1 MMEIKAGDPIP
12 ETYKTWFRAD
22 LRHANE
28 WRDEAMK
35 AYDFRDGRQYTDI
48 ERTTLED
55 EQRPPIVFNRVGA
68 IIDAV
73 SGQEISN
80 RQEVRY
86 IPRVAGPAKRAI
98 EQPPQP
104 PPMGHNGGPPMGGPG
119 MPPPEMAGA
128 PPGMP
133 PQMGGGGA
141 MAAPPQMED
150 TGGDQE
156 STDLLTSAA
165 MWFRDQADADDNDS
179 EAFRDTITGGMGWTE
194 TRLDYEDNPE
204 GKLRDDRI
212 DPFEMVWDYN
222 ARKGNLIDMT
232 RVWRV
237 RCLPIEE
244 ARAFVSGFT
253 GPDGEALDFT
263 DDELHAEWA
272 ASAVYDGKSEPHVSE
287 STRDRMAG
295 RRNASGELEE
305 ATIVHCQWIERE
317 DVWRVPIPG
326 APGPDGQP
334 GKPTPKDMTAD
345 EYAAFKEQGKANGV
359 DITAEMEQQ
368 IGIRKR
374 KKKVRYQA
382 FLGGK
387 VLKVMPTA
395 CPDHFNFK
403 CITGKRDQRTGQWY
417 GLVRN
422 MRDPQSWSNKLYSQ
436 ILHII
441 NSQAKGG
448 IMAERGQAFDNDAEA
463 QESWARSDRITF
475 MKPGALSGQSPKWA
489 QKPVAQTPPALQYLM
504 ETASGAIHQVSGVN
518 MELLGM
524 READQAGV
532 LEYQRRQA
540 GLTILQPIFDNLKA
554 YRREQGELILWY
566 IQNDLSDGRL
576 IRIVGKQEGEYVPL
590 ARQAT
595 LDYDIIVDDMPT
607 SPNQKEKNWQII
619 QQMLPM
625 VKDMLTPEV
634 MLALAEDSPLPAA
647 TVQKL
652 QKLQEKASD
661 SPAAQMQQKMAEL
674 EAAVLET
681 KAMLQAA
688 QADKAKAD
696 AQAALSQPQADP
708 QAELAIEEAKARGK
722 LAIEQQKAQAGVE
735 IEREKVG
742 AQIGL
747 AREKQAGEQALR
759 TAEFQQNAALQAQG
773 AQQDMAIRGQTA
785 EADLALRNR
794 TADADISI
802 KDRQARA
809 AMNRPK
815 PKPAK

>member
-1 MMEIKAGDPIP
+1 MDLKAGDPIP
-12 ETYKTWFRAD
+12 ATYERWFKAD
-22 LRHANE
+22 LRHAEE
-28 WRDEAMK
+28 WRKEAATDY
-35 AYDFRDGRQYTDI
+35 AYRDGDQYTDA
-48 ERTTLED
+48 ERRTLED
-55 EQRPPIVFNRVGA
+55 QGRPPIVFNRVGA

-86 IPRVAGPAKRAI
+86 IPRVSGPAKRAS
-98 EQPPQP
+98 EQQSP
-104 PPMGHNGGPPMGGPG
+104 PPMGDNGGPPM
-119 MPPPEMAGA
+119 PPEMAGA
-128 PPGMP
+128 PPGM
-133 PQMGGGGA
+133 
-141 MAAPPQMED
+141 PPQMED

-165 MWFRDQADADDNDS
+165 LWFRDQADADDNDS
-179 EAFRDTITGGMGWTE
+179 EAFRDMITGGMGWTE

-204 GKLRDDRI
+204 GSLVDDRT

-222 ARKGNLIDMT
+222 ARKNNLADAT
-232 RVWRV
+232 RLWRV

-244 ARAFVSGFT
+244 ARAFVAGFS
-253 GPDGEALDFT
+253 GPDGETLGF
-263 DDELHAEWA
+263 DDEDLHASWA
-272 ASAVYDGKSEPHVSE
+272 AQGVWDGKDEPHVSE
-287 STRDRMAG
+287 GTRDRLAA
-295 RRNASGELEE
+295 RRGASGELEE
-305 ATIVHCQWIERE
+305 AVIVHCQWVERE
-317 DVWRVPIPG
+317 DVYRVPMPS
-326 APGPDGQP
+326 PDGSTTPQDMSAADYEKFKAA
-334 GKPTPKDMTAD
+334 GKKR
-345 EYAAFKEQGKANGV
+345 GV
-359 DITAEMEQQ
+359 EITAEMEER

-374 KKKVRYQA
+374 RKKVRYQA
-382 FLGGK
+382 FLGNK

-403 CITGKRDQRTGQWY
+403 CITGKRDQKTGQFF

-422 MRDPQSWSNKLYSQ
+422 MRDPQAWSNKLYSQ

-448 IMAERGQAFDNDAEA
+448 ILAERSAFDNDHEA
-463 QESWARSDRITF
+463 QDSWARTDRITW
-475 MKPGALSGQSPKWA
+475 MKAGALSGQNPKWA
-489 QKPVAQTPPALQYLM
+489 QKPVAQVPPALQYLM
-504 ETASGAIHQVSGVN
+504 DVANTGIHQVSGVN

-540 GLTILQPIFDNLKA
+540 GLTILQPLFDNLRA

-576 IRIVGKQEGEYVPL
+576 VRIVGKQEAEYLPL
-590 ARQAT
+590 SKQAM
-595 LDYDIIVDDMPT
+595 LEYDIIVDDMPT

-619 QQMLPM
+619 TQMLPM
-625 VKDMLTPEV
+625 IKDMLTPEV
-634 MLALAEDSPLPAA
+634 MLVLAEDSPLPAA

-652 QKLQEKASD
+652 QKLSEKASE

-688 QADKAKAD
+688 QAEKAKAD
-696 AQAALSQPQADP
+696 AQAAMNQQPVDP
-708 QAELAIEEAKARGK
+708 QAELAIKEAEATGK
-722 LAIEQQKAQAGVE
+722 LQIKQQEVAANVAMKREETQAN
-735 IEREKVG
+735 IALQREKM
-742 AQIGL
+742 
-747 AREKQAGEQALR
+747 AGDQALK
-759 TAEFQQNAALQAQG
+759 TAEFQQSAALQAQS

-785 EADLALRNR
+785 EADLALRER

-802 KDRQARA
+802 KDRTAKA

>member
-1 MMEIKAGDPIP
+1 MTMDIEAGGPIP
-12 ETYKTWFRAD
+12 ETYRQWFRAD

-28 WRDEAMK
+28 WREEAMRD
-35 AYDFRDGRQYTDI
+35 YDFRDGRQYTDA
-48 ERTTLED
+48 ERTKLES
-55 EQRPPIVFNRVGA
+55 ESRPPIVFNRVGA
-68 IIDAV
+68 IVDAV

-86 IPRVAGPAKRAI
+86 IPRVAGPAKRAA
-98 EQPPQP
+98 EMPPQ
-104 PPMGHNGGPPMGGPG
+104 MGDNGGPPMPG
-119 MPPPEMAGA
+119 MGA
-128 PPGMP
+128 P
-133 PQMGGGGA
+133 QA
-141 MAAPPQMED
+141 PQMED

-179 EAFRDTITGGMGWTE
+179 EAFRDTLTGGMGWTE
-194 TRLDYEDNPE
+194 TRLDYEDDPD

-222 ARKGNLIDMT
+222 ARKNNLSDST

-244 ARAFVSGFT
+244 ARSFVSGFE
-253 GPDGEALDFT
+253 GPDGKTLDLT
-263 DDELHAEWA
+263 DEDLHAEWA
-272 ASAVYDGKSEPHVSE
+272 ADAVYDGKSEPHE
-287 STRDRMAG
+287 SDSVRDRLAG
-295 RRNASGELEE
+295 RRNASGELQE
-305 ATIVHCQWIERE
+305 AVIVHCQWVERE

-334 GKPTPKDMTAD
+334 GKPTPKDMTAE

-359 DITAEMEQQ
+359 IITAEMEQQ

-382 FLGGK
+382 FLGNR

-403 CITGKRDQRTGQWY
+403 CITGKRDQKTGQWY

-422 MRDPQSWSNKLYSQ
+422 MRDPQAWSNKLYSQ

-448 IMAERGQAFDNDAEA
+448 ILVERGTFDNDAEA
-463 QESWARSDRITF
+463 EESWARSDRMTF
-475 MKPGALSGQSPKWA
+475 VKQGKLSGPNQSWA
-489 QKPVAQTPPALQYLM
+489 PKPVAQTPPSLQYLM

-540 GLTILQPIFDNLKA
+540 GLTILQPLFDNLKA

-576 IRIVGKQEGEYVPL
+576 VRIVGKQEGEYVPL
-590 ARQAT
+590 AKQAT
-595 LDYDIIVDDMPT
+595 LDYDIIVDDMPS

-652 QKLQEKASD
+652 QKLSEKASE

-674 EAAVLET
+674 EVAVLET

-688 QADKAKAD
+688 QAEKAKAD
-696 AQAALSQPQADP
+696 AQAAMNQQPVDP

-747 AREKQAGEQALR
+747 AREKQAGEQALK
-759 TAEFQQNAALQAQG
+759 TAEFQQSAALQAQS

-785 EADLALRNR
+785 EADLALRER

-802 KDRQARA
+802 KDRQAKA

>member
-1 MMEIKAGDPIP
+1 MMDIKAGDPIP
-12 ETYKTWFRAD
+12 AAYRDWFKAD
-22 LRHANE
+22 LRHAEE
-28 WRDEAMK
+28 WRKEA
-35 AYDFRDGRQYTDI
+35 AQDYDFRDGRQYSDT
-48 ERTTLED
+48 EKQVLED
-55 EQRPPIVFNRVGA
+55 QQRPPIVFNRVGA
-68 IIDAV
+68 IVDAV

-86 IPRVAGPAKRAI
+86 IPRVGRPAKSPA
-98 EQPPQP
+98 EQGPPQA
-104 PPMGHNGGPPMGGPG
+104 PPMGGPG
-119 MPPPEMAGA
+119 MPPSPEMGMGG

-133 PQMGGGGA
+133 Q
-141 MAAPPQMED
+141 PPPMED
-150 TGGDQE
+150 TGGDVE
-156 STDLLTSAA
+156 ATELLTSAA
-165 MWFRDQADADDNDS
+165 LWFRDQADADDNDS
-179 EAFRDTITGGMGWTE
+179 EAFRDTITAGMGWTE
-194 TRLDYEDNPE
+194 TRLDYEDNPD
-204 GKLRDDRI
+204 GRLIDDRI

-222 ARKGNLIDMT
+222 ARKNNIIDAT

-244 ARAFVSGFT
+244 ARAFVEGF
-253 GPDGEALDFT
+253 GMGDV
-263 DDELHAEWA
+263 DDEDLHAEWA
-272 ASAVYDGKSEPHVSE
+272 ANAVYDGKSEPHQSE
-287 STRDRMAG
+287 AVRDRSVG
-295 RRNASGELEE
+295 RRSSSGELQE
-305 ATIVHCQWIERE
+305 AVIVHCQWVERE

-326 APGPDGQP
+326 PDG
-334 GKPTPKDMTAD
+334 KPEPKDMTGE
-345 EYAAFKEQGKANGV
+345 EYEAFKAQGKANGV
-359 DITAEMEQQ
+359 EITAEMEQR

-374 KKKVRYQA
+374 KQRVYYQA
-382 FLGGK
+382 FLGNV
-387 VLKVMPTA
+387 VLKVMPCA
-395 CPDHFNFK
+395 CSGRPTEDNPKYTRGHFNFK
-403 CITGKRDQRTGQWY
+403 CITAKRDQKTGQFY

-475 MKPGALSGQSPKWA
+475 MKPGALSGQAPKWA
-489 QKPVAQTPPALQYLM
+489 AKPVAQTPTALQYLM
-504 ETASGAIHQVSGVN
+504 ETAGGAIHQVSGVN

-576 IRIVGKQEGEYVPL
+576 IRIVGKQEAEYLPL
-590 ARQAT
+590 AKQAT
-595 LDYDIIVDDMPT
+595 LEYDIIVDDMPS
-607 SPNQKEKNWQII
+607 SPNQKEKNWQIT
-619 QQMLPM
+619 QSLLP
-625 VKDMLTPEV
+625 VIKDMLTPET
-634 MLALAEDSPLPAA
+634 MLILAEDSPMPAA
-647 TVQKL
+647 TVMKL
-652 QKLQEKASD
+652 RQHAEKAAQSD
-661 SPAAQMQQKMAEL
+661 AAKMQERMGQL

-688 QADKAKAD
+688 QAKKAEAD

-708 QAELAIEEAKARGK
+708 QAELAIKEAEATGK
-722 LAIEQQKAQAGVE
+722 LQIKQQEVAANVAMKREETQANIAIQ
-735 IEREKVG
+735 REKM
-742 AQIGL
+742 
-747 AREKQAGEQALR
+747 AGDQALK
-759 TAEFQQNAALQAQG
+759 TAEFQQSAALQAQS
-773 AQQDMAIRGQTA
+773 AQQDMAIRGRTA
-785 EADLALRNR
+785 EADLALRER

-802 KDRQARA
+802 KDRQAKA

>member
-1 MMEIKAGDPIP
+1 MDLKARDPIP
-12 ETYKTWFRAD
+12 QTYLDWFKAD
-22 LRHANE
+22 LRHAEE
-28 WRDEAMK
+28 WRKEAQTD
-35 AYDFRDGRQYTDI
+35 YDFRDGRQWSDTDKAI
-48 ERTTLED
+48 LED
-55 EQRPPIVFNRVGA
+55 QGRPPIVFNRVGA

-86 IPRVAGPAKRAI
+86 IPRVSGPAKRQA
-98 EQPPQP
+98 EQP
-104 PPMGHNGGPPMGGPG
+104 PPMGHNGGPPMGGPPG
-119 MPPPEMAGA
+119 PMPPPEMAGA

-133 PQMGGGGA
+133 PQMGGGGG
-141 MAAPPQMED
+141 MAPPGPPPMED

-165 MWFRDQADADDNDS
+165 LWFRDQADADDNDS

-194 TRLDYEDNPE
+194 TRLDYEDNPD
-204 GKLRDDRI
+204 GTLKDDRL

-222 ARKGNLIDMT
+222 ARKNNLVDAT

-244 ARAFVSGFT
+244 ARAFVSGFV
-253 GPDGEALDFT
+253 GEDGERIEVE
-263 DDELHAEWA
+263 DEDLHAAWA
-272 ASAVYDGKSEPHVSE
+272 ANAVWDGKSEPHQSE
-287 STRDRMAG
+287 AVRDRLAG
-295 RRNASGELEE
+295 RRAASGELQE
-305 ATIVHCQWIERE
+305 AVIVHCQWIERE
-317 DVWRVPIPG
+317 DVWRVPM
-326 APGPDGQP
+326 PGPDG
-334 GKPTPKDMTAD
+334 KPVPTDLSATD
-345 EYAAFKEQGKANGV
+345 YDAFKAKGKENGV
-359 DITAEMEQQ
+359 EITPEAEKA

-382 FLGGK
+382 FLGNI

-403 CITGKRDQRTGQWY
+403 CITGKRDQTKGQFF

-448 IMAERGQAFDNDAEA
+448 ILAERGAFDNDTDA
-463 QESWARSDRITF
+463 QESWARTDRITWV
-475 MKPGALSGQSPKWA
+475 KNGKLSGANPAWA
-489 QKPVAQTPPALQYLM
+489 PKPVAQVPPALQYLM
-504 ETASGAIHQVSGVN
+504 DVANTGIHQVSGVN

-576 IRIVGKQEGEYVPL
+576 VRIVGKQEAEYLPL
-590 ARQAT
+590 AKQAT
-595 LDYDIIVDDMPT
+595 LEYDIIVDDMPS
-607 SPNQKEKNWQII
+607 SPNQKEKNWQLIT
-619 QQMLPM
+619 QMMPFI
-625 VKDMLTPEV
+625 KDMMTPEV
-634 MLALAEDSPLPAA
+634 ALALAEDSPLPAA

-652 QKLQEKASD
+652 QKLAEKASE

-681 KAMLQAA
+681 KAMLQSA
-688 QADKAKAD
+688 QAEKAKAD
-696 AQAALSQPQADP
+696 AQAAMNQQPVDP
-708 QAELAIEEAKARGK
+708 QAELAIKEAEAQGK
-722 LAIEQQKAQAGVE
+722 LAIKQQEVAGNLE
-735 IEREKVG
+735 MKRAETE
-742 AQIGL
+742 ANIGL
-747 AREKQAGEQALR
+747 QREKQQGDFALR
-759 TAEFQQNAALQAQG
+759 SQQ
-773 AQQDMAIRGQTA
+773 AQQDAALSAQSASQDMALKERTT
-785 EADLALRNR
+785 EADLAR
-794 TADADISI
+794 ADKTTSADIAL
-802 KDRQARA
+802 KNKQAKA
-809 AMNRPK
+809 AANRPK

>member
-1 MMEIKAGDPIP
+1 MDLTAGSPIP
-12 ETYKTWFRAD
+12 DTYERWFRAD

-28 WRDEAMK
+28 WRGEAMK
-35 AYDFRDGRQYTDI
+35 DYDFRDGRQYTDD
-48 ERTTLED
+48 ERTQLED
-55 EQRPPIVFNRVGA
+55 QQRPPIVFNRVGA

-86 IPRVAGPAKRAI
+86 IPRVSGPAKRAM
-98 EQPPQP
+98 EQGP
-104 PPMGHNGGPPMGGPG
+104 PPMGHNGGPPGPMPG
-119 MPPPEMAGA
+119 MG

-133 PQMGGGGA
+133 QE
-141 MAAPPQMED
+141 PQMED

-165 MWFRDQADADDNDS
+165 LWFRDQADADDNDS

-204 GKLRDDRI
+204 GQLRDDRV

-222 ARKGNLIDMT
+222 ARKNNLADAT

-237 RCLPIEE
+237 RSLPIEE
-244 ARAFVSGFT
+244 ARAFVAGFVS
-253 GPDGEALDFT
+253 PDGGQVEFT
-263 DDELHAEWA
+263 DEDLHASWA
-272 ASAVYDGKSEPHVSE
+272 AQGVWDGKSEPHVSE
-287 STRDRMAG
+287 STRDRLAG
-295 RRNASGELEE
+295 RRSASGELEE
-305 ATIVHCQWIERE
+305 AVIVHCQWIERE
-317 DVWRVPIPG
+317 DAWRVPMPQ
-326 APGPDGQP
+326 PDGST
-334 GKPTPKDMTAD
+334 KPTDMTTAEYETFKAEGKKRGIEID
-345 EYAAFKEQGKANGV
+345 EAAF
-359 DITAEMEQQ
+359 
-368 IGIRKR
+368 GIRKR

-382 FLGGK
+382 FLGNR

-403 CITGKRDQRTGQWY
+403 CITGKRDQRSGQWY

-448 IMAERGQAFDNDAEA
+448 ILAERGTFDNDAEA
-463 QESWARSDRITF
+463 QESWARTDRITWV
-475 MKPGALSGQSPKWA
+475 KNGKLTGASPAWA
-489 QKPVAQTPPALQYLM
+489 PKPVAQVPPALQYLM
-504 ETASGAIHQVSGVN
+504 DVANTGIHQVSGVN

-540 GLTILQPIFDNLKA
+540 GLTILQPLFDNLRA

-576 IRIVGKQEGEYVPL
+576 VRIVGKQEAEYLPL
-590 ARQAT
+590 SKQAT
-595 LDYDIIVDDMPT
+595 LEYDIIVDDMPS
-607 SPNQKEKNWQII
+607 SPNQKEKNWQLIT
-619 QQMLPM
+619 QMMPFI
-625 VKDMLTPEV
+625 KDMMTPEV
-634 MLALAEDSPLPAA
+634 ALALAEDSPLPAA

-652 QKLQEKASD
+652 QKLAEKAAD
-661 SPAAQMQQKMAEL
+661 SPAAQMQQKMGEL
-674 EAAVLET
+674 EAMVLET
-681 KAMLQAA
+681 KAALQAA
-688 QADKAKAD
+688 QAEKAKAD
-696 AQAALSQPQADP
+696 AQKALTEQPTDP
-708 QAELAIEEAKARGK
+708 NAELALKEAETTGK
-722 LAIEQQKAQAGVE
+722 LQIKQAEVAGNLALKEREQQGNMALKAQESNA
-735 IEREKVG
+735 K
-742 AQIGL
+742 L
-747 AREKQAGEQALR
+747 ALQSQQADHA
-759 TAEFQQNAALQAQG
+759 AALQQQSA
-773 AQQDMAIRGQTA
+773 AQDMALRGQTA
-785 EADLALRNR
+785 EADIA
-794 TADADISI
+794 I

>member
-1 MMEIKAGDPIP
+1 MDIKAGESIP
-12 ETYKTWFRAD
+12 EAFKTWFRAD
-22 LRHANE
+22 LRHAEE
-28 WRDEAMK
+28 WRKEA
-35 AYDFRDGRQYTDI
+35 ATDYDYRDGRQYSDT
-48 ERTTLED
+48 EKQVLED
-55 EQRPPIVFNRVGA
+55 QQRPPIVFNRVGT
-68 IIDAV
+68 IVDAV

-86 IPRVAGPAKRAI
+86 IPRVGRPAKSPAGDG
-98 EQPPQP
+98 PPQP
-104 PPMGHNGGPPMGGPG
+104 PPMGHNGGPPLAGPG
-119 MPPPEMAGA
+119 MPPEMGA
-128 PPGMP
+128 PPPGVP

-141 MAAPPQMED
+141 MAAPPMED
-150 TGGDQE
+150 TGGDVE
-156 STDLLTSAA
+156 ATELLTSAA
-165 MWFRDQADADDNDS
+165 LWFRDQADADDNDS
-179 EAFRDTITGGMGWTE
+179 EAFRDTITAGMGWTE
-194 TRLDYEDNPE
+194 TRLSYEDNPDGE
-204 GKLRDDRI
+204 LQDDRI

-222 ARKGNLIDMT
+222 ARKNNIMDAT

-237 RCLPIEE
+237 RCLPIAE
-244 ARAFVSGFT
+244 ARAFVESFGM
-253 GPDGEALDFT
+253 GDVAAED
-263 DDELHAEWA
+263 LHAEWA
-272 ASAVYDGKSEPHVSE
+272 ASAVYDGKSEPHQSNAV
-287 STRDRMAG
+287 RDRMAG
-295 RRNASGELEE
+295 RRSASGELEE
-305 ATIVHCQWIERE
+305 AVIVHCQWVERE

-326 APGPDGQP
+326 APGPDGSP
-334 GKPTPKDMTAD
+334 GKPQPKDMTGE
-345 EYAAFKEQGKANGV
+345 EYEAFKAQGKANGV
-359 DITAEMEQQ
+359 EVTAEMEER

-374 KKKVRYQA
+374 KRKVRYQA
-382 FLGGK
+382 FLGNI

-403 CITGKRDQRTGQWY
+403 CITGKRDQKTGQFY

-475 MKPGALSGQSPKWA
+475 MKPGALSGQAPKWA
-489 QKPVAQTPPALQYLM
+489 QKPVAQTPPSLQHLM
-504 ETASGAIHQVSGVN
+504 DVANTAIHQVSGVN

-576 IRIVGKQEGEYVPL
+576 IRIVGKQEGEYLPL
-590 ARQAT
+590 AKQAT
-595 LDYDIIVDDMPT
+595 LEYDIIVDDMPS
-607 SPNQKEKNWQII
+607 SPNQKEKNWQIT
-619 QQMLPM
+619 QSLLP
-625 VKDMLTPEV
+625 VIKDMLTPET
-634 MLALAEDSPLPAA
+634 MLILAEDSPMPAA
-647 TVQKL
+647 TVMKL
-652 QKLQEKASD
+652 KQHAEKAAQSD
-661 SPAAQMQQKMAEL
+661 AAKMQQKIAEL

-688 QADKAKAD
+688 QAKQAEANAQKA
-696 AQAALSQPQADP
+696 LNEPQADP
-708 QAELAIEEAKARGK
+708 QAELAIEEAKARGH

-747 AREKQAGEQALR
+747 AREKQAGEHALK
-759 TAEFQQNAALQAQG
+759 TAEFQQNAALQAQS
-773 AQQDMAIRGQTA
+773 AQQDMAIRGRTA
-785 EADLALRNR
+785 EADLALRER
-794 TADADISI
+794 SASADIAL
-802 KDRQARA
+802 KDKQAA
-809 AMNRPK
+809 AAAKRPK